1 MRSLS
6 YGIILL
12 LAIYVLSA
20 HSFRVPTSLLSCSS
34 RKVSTL
40 KSKNAPHRR
49 TISVSSLT
57 SILGGGGGSRS
68 LVKTASNMNEF
79 SAILNSA
86 GDKLVA
92 IDFSASWCGPCQMI
106 APQYNELSKSP
117 AYSNVV
123 FVKVDVDEASDV
135 ASNYGVRSMPTFV
148 FVRNSKVIS
157 QFSGASIERLKSTLD
172 QLK

>member
-1 MRSLS
+1 
-6 YGIILL
+6 
-12 LAIYVLSA
+12 
-20 HSFRVPTSLLSCSS
+20 
-34 RKVSTL
+34 
-40 KSKNAPHRR
+40 
-49 TISVSSLT
+49 
-57 SILGGGGGSRS
+57 
-68 LVKTASNMNEF
+68 MNEF